1 MKTLVQ
7 VMIAVA
13 IVTLVVGV
21 IEKYIMRIA
30 SVPGTVAGVGPGG
43 YLIVTIVLLLLGAN
57 FALLELLKKK

>member
-30 SVPGTVAGVGPGG
+30 AVPGTVAGVGPGG
-43 YLIVTIVLLLLGAN
+43 YLVVTIVLLLLGAN